1 MNNYQMSQQFHSS
14 VSTQEN
20 ENIRLEKDSHTA
32 LLIIAPVLKVCK
44 QEEWKK
50 TSTRGTTTTRVAL
63 KHSVLRESFALKR
76 IPCLR
81 PWIQGSRWGYLL
93 VKSSEQDTFT
103 KRGRDLTGKGHEGVS
118 WVIVNILHLDWDG
131 GYMVIYICQN
141 AWTIHL
147 RSMHFT
153 VCKLYLNS

>member
-14 VSTQEN
+14 VSTEEN

-93 VKSSEQDTFT
+93 VKSSEQDTFM
-103 KRGRDLTGKGHEGVS
+103 KRGRDLTGKGHEGTF
-118 WVIVNILHLDWDG
+118 WCG
-131 GYMVIYICQN
+131 GKV
-141 AWTIHL
+141 
-147 RSMHFT
+147 
-153 VCKLYLNS
+153 LYLDKSIRKEGRVSRSVVSDPSRPHAL